1 MTFIANLQDFDTNGQ
16 LKQLTLDFLEDIACT
31 STLLPSEHRA
41 ASQLLKMLTKESST
55 NKMNLDIMLTSTE
68 VSQLIFPWQPKVK
81 SHMHRVRQVHN
92 QQTGKSTTFLIF
104 V

>member
-1 MTFIANLQDFDTNGQ
+1 MKSGKTKKTFIADLQDFDTNGQ

-68 VSQLIFPWQPKVK
+68 VSQLIFP
-81 SHMHRVRQVHN
+81 
-92 QQTGKSTTFLIF
+92 
-104 V
+104 